1 MRSSGPRLFSCL
13 PCASVRRFK
22 VEGLV
27 AKGERSVVRRAA
39 VTGSNDKIVIKI
51 LPSICDEKGTVL
63 PREVLAMRM
72 CEHPCVLSVKKVF
85 YDVSQTFICMML
97 WSGGNVLDRILETGG
112 IAEEDAVLVVQDVLD
127 GLDHIHS
134 RGLIHSAIE
143 PSNIYLVSGDPCSPD
158 YHHAVIGGLQR
169 VKTEVL
175 NSEARVGDMNYVA
188 PELVDNFGKTTGIG
202 PETDM
207 WSVGALLF
215 TMLSGSRP
223 FSQKSNATL
232 SEVIKGGEVKFVSPF
247 WDMTSRLAKDF
258 ISQLLVVKW
267 RDRMTSKQCRKH
279 AWMEAALEINRRSTP
294 HVRQAKFLVSFFSS
308 QSALQEFKPMKPL

>member
-143 PSNIYLVSGDPCSPD
+143 PFPVSVMRRALCYRGRF
-158 YHHAVIGGLQR
+158 LQC
-169 VKTEVL
+169 VC
-175 NSEARVGDMNYVA
+175 A
-188 PELVDNFGKTTGIG
+188 
-202 PETDM
+202 
-207 WSVGALLF
+207 
-215 TMLSGSRP
+215 
-223 FSQKSNATL
+223 
-232 SEVIKGGEVKFVSPF
+232 
-247 WDMTSRLAKDF
+247 
-258 ISQLLVVKW
+258 
-267 RDRMTSKQCRKH
+267 
-279 AWMEAALEINRRSTP
+279 STP
-294 HVRQAKFLVSFFSS
+294 ACSRSKRSFTT
-308 QSALQEFKPMKPL
+308 